1 MTTPTK
7 PVAGDDHYSFFED
20 QAIGGNVLANDTPGS
35 NGALYLRSFENSDV
49 LAKIANQVTDIVG
62 TYGTFHLK
70 ANGDWT
76 YTLSDAAKVNFFA
89 GMTYHESVQYKIS
102 DGAGHTD
109 AGIFTLDIQGV
120 TTKPVAVDDNYTF
133 GENDAIHGNVLD
145 NDIPGETGQ
154 LFLRSVTGTD
164 IAAKQGPGQT
174 TDVSG
179 TYGTFHFHADG
190 SFTYDLDAT
199 VKANLNDGQHV
210 TETLQYYKISDG
222 KGHTDVGT
230 ITLTVDGHT
239 DAVAPNL
246 TMNFEDVDTSALGY
260 AVLPA
265 DYHGFAFSTPNHP
278 GYATI
283 ANAQEGS
290 GGTGY
295 EAVSQENG
303 NTGNVSLI
311 PFGDAPL
318 SIAKTDH
325 STFDFEGGFFASA
338 FNASESVTI
347 TGWHNGSQVYTD
359 TVVLNATTATHITLD
374 WHDIDQI
381 QMSSDS
387 GLGNQITFDDLQFH
401 V

>member
-20 QAIGGNVLANDTPGS
+20 QAIGGNVLANDAPGS
-35 NGALYLRSFENSDV
+35 NGALYLRSFENTDV
-49 LAKIANQVTDIVG
+49 LAKIAGQVTDIVG
-62 TYGTFHLK
+62 QYGTFHMK

-89 GMTYHESVQYKIS
+89 GMTLHESVQYKIS

-120 TTKPVAVDDNYTF
+120 TTKPVAVDDTYTF

-179 TYGTFHFHADG
+179 TYGTFHFHSDG
-190 SFTYDLDAT
+190 SFTYDLDPT

-230 ITLTVDGHT
+230 ITLNVNGATDPGVHT
-239 DAVAPNL
+239 TDLV
-246 TMNFEDVDTSALGY
+246 MNFEDISGTTGGDA
-260 AVLPA
+260 ALPA
-265 DYHGFAFSTPNHP
+265 DYHGFNLSVPTY
-278 GYATI
+278 GVVYAL
-283 ANAQEGS
+283 ADSVAPS
-290 GGTGY
+290 TGY
-295 EAVSQENG
+295 GHVSQEPG
-303 NTGNVSLI
+303 GNVAYDPYGSQPI
-311 PFGDAPL
+311 D
-318 SIAKTDH
+318 IAKTDH
-325 STFDFEGGFFASA
+325 STFDFLGGYFASA
-338 FNASESVTI
+338 FDGNQTITI
-347 TGWHNGSQVYTD
+347 TGWHNGSQVYSD
-359 TVVLNATTATHITLD
+359 TETVGTSATHITLD
-374 WHDIDQI
+374 WENIDQV
-381 QMSSDS
+381 
-387 GLGNQITFDDLQFH
+387 QISTDPNGQSHQIAFDDLQFH